1 MTLRLHHY
9 PSTASMAPMIVLEEA
24 GVPYERVF
32 VDRTANAHK
41 TESYLKLNPNGLLP
55 VLEDGDL
62 VLYETAAIC
71 LYIAEKYPQSGLFPA
86 VASMADAKPGDGAS
100 RAQATKWLM
109 WLTNTLQATLIT
121 YFYPERWVD
130 AGNTAGAAEIKRHAQ
145 AKVWGMIGQIDA
157 HLAHGGPWFLG
168 ERYSLLDGY
177 AMMLCRWTRNFN
189 EKPARDWPRV
199 HAWLTR
205 VLARE
210 AVVRVFEAD
219 ALPKPWV

>member
-121 YFYPERWVD
+121 GLTP
-130 AGNTAGAAEIKRHAQ
+130 KRRT
-145 AKVWGMIGQIDA
+145 VEG
-157 HLAHGGPWFLG
+157 
-168 ERYSLLDGY
+168 
-177 AMMLCRWTRNFN
+177 
-189 EKPARDWPRV
+189 
-199 HAWLTR
+199 
-205 VLARE
+205 
-210 AVVRVFEAD
+210 
-219 ALPKPWV
+219 